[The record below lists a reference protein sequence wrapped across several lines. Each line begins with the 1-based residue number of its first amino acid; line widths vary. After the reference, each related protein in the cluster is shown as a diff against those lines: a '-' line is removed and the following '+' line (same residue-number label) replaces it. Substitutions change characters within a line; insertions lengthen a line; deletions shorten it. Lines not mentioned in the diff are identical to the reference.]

1 MRIMA
6 VCGSGLGSS
15 FMVEMNIK
23 KVLKKLNI
31 EAEVEHSDLSSATP
45 GAADLFVMARD
56 IAESANVPPDRL
68 VVLKSII
75 DMTELETKLKE
86 YFSSH

>member
-31 EAEVEHSDLSSATP
+31 DADVEHADLSSATP
-45 GAADLFVMARD
+45 GAADLFVMAQD
-56 IAESANVPPDRL
+56 IAASASVPAEHL

-75 DMTELETKLKE
+75 DMAELETKLKE